1 MSTVR
6 LPVVVL
12 ISGSGTNLQT
22 FIDQQNDGRLPI
34 DIRAVISN
42 RGDAYG
48 LVRARAAGLETVV
61 LPHREYPDRR
71 AYDAALAETIDRFA
85 PQLVILAGFM
95 RILTPEFV
103 THYTGRLI
111 NVHPSLL
118 PDYRGLH
125 THERVLEAGES
136 EHGCSVHYVV
146 PELDA
151 GPVIAQAR
159 IAVDS
164 GDTPET
170 LKQRVQEQE
179 YRIYP
184 LAVRW
189 IAEGRVAMRDGVV
202 WLDGAPC
209 ATAPVV
215 RTDDE

>member
-1 MSTVR
+1 
-6 LPVVVL
+6 
-12 ISGSGTNLQT
+12 
-22 FIDQQNDGRLPI
+22 
-34 DIRAVISN
+34 
-42 RGDAYG
+42 
-48 LVRARAAGLETVV
+48 
-61 LPHREYPDRR
+61 
-71 AYDAALAETIDRFA
+71 
-85 PQLVILAGFM
+85 
-95 RILTPEFV
+95 
-103 THYTGRLI
+103 TGRLI